1 MRCRAAQREAGSS
14 RRGTAKLRVLWQVQ
28 ACSAFPSAAGAGSPM
43 GLSEPPL
50 LPGLLGHSLAL
61 GWLKED
67 SLSWES

>member
-1 MRCRAAQREAGSS
+1 MRCRAAQREARSS
-14 RRGTAKLRVLWQVQ
+14 RRGTAKLGPLAGTSLLGVSK
-28 ACSAFPSAAGAGSPM
+28 CSRSRIPRGAVRA
-43 GLSEPPL
+43 PL